1 VCHDIGPEVI
11 AYLIRFPL
19 SSIESPL
26 YTIGTLLPEE
36 LGHLPAILALTGREQ
51 RTQIAEDSTTRLNPA
66 EPWCDAAVQ
75 HLKLLLP
82 LLNHPP
88 HGQTL
93 LCSWGTTY
101 HQTAAVVLEFLT
113 PFV

>member
-19 SSIESPL
+19 GGIESPL
-26 YTIGTLLPEE
+26 DAIGTLLPEE

-66 EPWCDAAVQ
+66 EPWRDAAGQ
-75 HLKLLLP
+75 HFELVLP
-82 LLNHPP
+82 LLNHLP
-88 HGQTL
+88 HGPIL
-93 LCSWGTTY
+93 RCSWGTTY
-101 HQTAAVVLEFLT
+101 HQTAAVVLT
-113 PFV
+113 